1 MIYQATITA
10 QRQMTIPVEVWQKYF
25 KNEKLP
31 TKVNLVLHDEELLI
45 SKEPSIDDLA
55 GSLRVG
61 KKIDMKKA
69 RRAFEH
75 YLATRSFKN
84 L

>member
-10 QRQMTIPVEVWQKYF
+10 QRQMTIPIEVWEKYF

-45 SKEPSIDDLA
+45 QKEPSIDELC
-55 GSLRVG
+55 GSLNTGR
-61 KKIDMKKA
+61 KINMKKA
-69 RRAFEH
+69 RKAFEE
-75 YLATRSFKN
+75 YLATRSMKN